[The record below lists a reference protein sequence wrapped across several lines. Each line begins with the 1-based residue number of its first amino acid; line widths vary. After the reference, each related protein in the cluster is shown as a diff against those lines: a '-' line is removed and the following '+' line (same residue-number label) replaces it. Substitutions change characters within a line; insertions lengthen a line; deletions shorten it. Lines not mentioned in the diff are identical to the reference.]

1 MHMKRLRRGGYFAAY
16 EPDFGARGGE
26 PGSRKLRRGEALVV
40 QPWERALLLR
50 NGRLDQVLD
59 PGQYRIWQRGCAV
72 RAVDMRPWVLALP
85 TQEVP
90 TADGATVKVT
100 VAGHARVSDAS
111 AYVTGARSAEQ
122 SLYLAVQV
130 ALREVLAGVAVED
143 LLAGRAGLGEQ
154 LMASLTGIDGLGIT
168 VEQLVIK
175 DIMLSGEL
183 KKAQAEVLVARA
195 QGLAALERAR
205 GETAALRSLA
215 NAARMA
221 AANPALLQLRLL
233 QQLGG
238 SSGHTV
244 VVGAPAATLTGP
256 GQVAAGAEAG
266 SPTSE
271 S

>member
-1 MHMKRLRRGGYFAAY
+1 MQMRRLRRGPYFAAY
-16 EPDFGARGGE
+16 EAGFGVRDGE
-26 PGSRKLRRGEALVV
+26 SGQRKLRRGEALTV
-40 QPWERALLLR
+40 QPWERTLLLR
-50 NGRLDQVLD
+50 NGSLDQVLE
-59 PGQYRIWQRGCAV
+59 PGQYRIWQPGCVV
-72 RAVDMRPWVLALP
+72 RTVDMRPWVLTLP

-100 VAGHARVSDAS
+100 VAGQARVSDAT
-111 AYVTGARSAEQ
+111 AYVTGARSTEQ

-130 ALREVLAGVAVED
+130 ALRDVVAGVTVEE
-143 LLAGRAGLGEQ
+143 LLAGRAGLSER
-154 LMASLTGIDGLGIT
+154 LMAALTGIEGLGIT

-195 QGLAALERAR
+195 QALASLERAR

-233 QQLGG
+233 QQLSG
-238 SSGHTV
+238 STGHTV
-244 VVGAPAATLTGP
+244 VIGAPPATLASP
-256 GQVAAGAEAG
+256 GQVVAAQPPSADEG
-266 SPTSE
+266 
-271 S
+271 